1 MIPHLETLEAK
12 TFVENISIKK
22 ETFPRCHPYDIYHMF
37 RTLLYDR
44 LIAFNLAPD
53 PI

>member
-22 ETFPRCHPYDIYHMF
+22 ETFPRCHPYANMPYTIC
-37 RTLLYDR
+37 L
-44 LIAFNLAPD
+44 NV
-53 PI
+53 

>member
-22 ETFPRCHPYDIYHMF
+22 ETFPRCHPYAIYHMF
-37 RTLLYDR
+37 KCLGLSCM
-44 LIAFNLAPD
+44 IA
-53 PI
+53 